1 MKTRLIEMYSKTK
14 SASNNTLN
22 IAWWHLRSSCFV
34 KQLNALVW
42 NSSKTDL
49 RCGTSTELF

>member
-1 MKTRLIEMYSKTK
+1 MYSKTK